1 VVLSNVWNNHE
12 LHFSIYRPSVVRCH
26 RRDEFWLTAA
36 LFRERYATPATCYP
50 HGSAQV
56 TEKKETLMNKTTVKA
71 VVAAALIALLPLNT
85 SLAQSG
91 PFTHFAGAWS
101 GGGTVLLDDGSTE
114 RIRCRANYRV
124 DEAGGSLEQTLR
136 CASDSYGFDVES
148 NVMSR
153 AGNVFGS
160 WTESNRNISGHL
172 EGRAGGGQVS
182 AAIEAPGF
190 TATLRIVLHGKK
202 QSISINSS
210 SQIRHVSVSL
220 SRI

>member
-1 VVLSNVWNNHE
+1 
-12 LHFSIYRPSVVRCH
+12 
-26 RRDEFWLTAA
+26 
-36 LFRERYATPATCYP
+36 
-50 HGSAQV
+50 V
-56 TEKKETLMNKTTVKA
+56 TEKKETFVNKTTA
-71 VVAAALIALLPLNT
+71 VVAAALIALLPLDT

-91 PFTHFAGAWS
+91 AFTHFAGAWS

-114 RIRCRANYRV
+114 RIRCRANYQV

-136 CASDSYGFDVES
+136 CASDSYRFDIES

-172 EGRAGGGQVS
+172 EGRVGGSQVS

-190 TATLRIVLHGKK
+190 TATLRIVLRRGKK

-220 SRI
+220 SRR